1 MKKKEIQRDQ
11 ICGGSF
17 GDCLLFVSVVFC
29 HQGRHD
35 TGKADAQSRR
45 GGVQAHGGHL

>member
-1 MKKKEIQRDQ
+1 MKKKKFNAIKFA
-11 ICGGSF
+11 GGSF

>member
-1 MKKKEIQRDQ
+1 MKKKKFNAIKFAV
-11 ICGGSF
+11 GA
-17 GDCLLFVSVVFC
+17 FC